1 MAEIMDRTV
10 PYEVLIRFGESGE
23 PVGAHVQRRRIVT
36 LDGETLKD
44 EVLPAAP
51 LGLDDFPTSAIMDET
66 TKSALAEID
75 RLRRDVA
82 ARDALIDEAART
94 INDLSGKLSGAT
106 AKIAALE
113 QRGAPAEAAA

>member
-1 MAEIMDRTV
+1 MAEIVDRTV
-10 PYEVLIRFGESGE
+10 PYEVLIRFGEGGE